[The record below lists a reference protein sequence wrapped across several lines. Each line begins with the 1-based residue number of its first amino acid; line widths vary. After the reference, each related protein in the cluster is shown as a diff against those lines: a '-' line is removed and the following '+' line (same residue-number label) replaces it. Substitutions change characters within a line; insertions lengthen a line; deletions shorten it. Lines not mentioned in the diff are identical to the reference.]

1 LPARRSRERF
11 AAAAAVA
18 VALTLGL
25 GAAGCDRGGPKPF
38 AEYKAPKRR
47 PGASAASCE
56 SIAKTWPEARR
67 VDGALSLRVGAGST
81 IEVADASV
89 LGGPFEAPLALEVPA
104 GLYSVDLVLGKG
116 SAGKNL
122 PLCVHARLGNGP
134 IASFRELGD
143 VAIDTDVLVLAD
155 AASWHRT
162 LGRRTSAVY
171 AAVEAD
177 ASELDRV
184 RRELAGAGLTLSPL
198 LPTLARA
205 TRPLAPGDEAL
216 VRRALGGK
224 GRFLLE
230 PASPGWDVLSALG
243 DADYVALSFDPE
255 APQSA
260 LAITAGQGSGA
271 YAVAAGQGAGGE
283 LVALEVRL
291 AP

>member
-1 LPARRSRERF
+1 MPAPRSHERF
-11 AAAAAVA
+11 AASAAVA

-38 AEYKAPKRR
+38 AEYRAPKRR
-47 PGASAASCE
+47 PGASEANCE

-81 IEVADASV
+81 IEVADAAV
-89 LGGPFEAPLALEVPA
+89 LGGPFEAPLALEAPA

-122 PLCVHARLGNGP
+122 PLCVHVRLSHAP

-162 LGRRTSAVY
+162 LGRRSRGPRAPSPRVTRRWFAGRWAAKAASCSSPPLPAGTYSAPSATPITSR
-171 AAVEAD
+171 
-177 ASELDRV
+177 SRSTP
-184 RRELAGAGLTLSPL
+184 RRLRARWRSPQGRA
-198 LPTLARA
+198 LARM
-205 TRPLAPGDEAL
+205 RWPLA
-216 VRRALGGK
+216 R
-224 GRFLLE
+224 
-230 PASPGWDVLSALG
+230 
-243 DADYVALSFDPE
+243 
-255 APQSA
+255 
-260 LAITAGQGSGA
+260 
-271 YAVAAGQGAGGE
+271 GGE

>member
-1 LPARRSRERF
+1 MPTSRSRGRF
-11 AAAAAVA
+11 AAVA
-18 VALTLGL
+18 VSIVGLGL

-38 AEYKAPKRR
+38 AEYTAPQRR
-47 PGASAASCE
+47 PAASEANCE

-67 VDGALSLRVGAGST
+67 VDGALSLRVGPGSK
-81 IEVADASV
+81 IEVADAAV
-89 LGGPFEAPLALEVPA
+89 LGGPFEAPLALEAPA
-104 GLYSVDLVLGKG
+104 GLYTVDLVLGKG

-122 PLCVHARLGNGP
+122 PLCVHARLGS
-134 IASFRELGD
+134 ASITSWRELGN

-155 AASWHRT
+155 ASSWHRT

-184 RRELAGAGLTLSPL
+184 RRELAGAGLPLTAL

-216 VRRALGGK
+216 VRRVLGGK

-243 DADYVALSFDPE
+243 DADYVELSFDPE

-260 LAITAGQGSGA
+260 LAIAAGQGSGA
-271 YAVAAGQGAGGE
+271 YAVAAGQEAGGE